1 MANSYVD
8 YTGNGSTTTWSIPFS
23 FISRTDVSVIKL
35 SDDSAISFTF
45 VNDSQITISPA
56 VADTI
61 TFRVRR
67 LTQITSRLTDFI
79 NGSNLTE
86 ADLDLAMNQDFF
98 LAQEN
103 KDYLNSKVGVP
114 NSSLDGLKLPAPEAS
129 KMIQWNSGATA
140 LENGLTSGTITTA
153 VTSATD
159 AATSATSAAASA
171 TSATASATSATASAA
186 SASAAASGLFKW
198 KDSCRATSETNIT
211 LLGTQTID
219 GVVLVA
225 DDRVLVQG
233 QTDTED
239 NGIYTV
245 ASGAW
250 VRSTKMDTAT
260 DFPSA
265 ATLIEEGTTNSDK
278 LFICTTNNPVV
289 VGTTAITWTPLG
301 SASSESTFTLFRYT
315 TTTATTYSG
324 ADDLLATLSYTAGS
338 IIVTLNGVVMEA
350 LEDYTASNGTSVV
363 LTVAPTSGDEL
374 NIYAFSS
381 FSTSDTVAKSTGGT
395 FTGGVTAT
403 GLTDAGTGAT
413 KVATGTT
420 AQRPVNG
427 AGKLRF
433 NSTESELEVNDG
445 SAWGSIGGGAIND
458 IFYENA
464 QTVLADYTIT
474 TNKNAMSAGEITIDT
489 GVTVTVPTNSNWVVV

>member
-8 YTGNGSTTTWSIPFS
+8 YTGNDSTTTWSVPFS
-23 FISRTDVSVIKL
+23 FINRTDVSVTNL
-35 SDDSAISFTF
+35 ADDSAITFTF
-45 VNDSQITISPA
+45 LSDSQIQISPA
-56 VADTI
+56 VADTV
-61 TFRVRR
+61 TFRVKRN
-67 LTQITSRLTDFI
+67 TPDSSRLVDFA

-86 ADLDLAMNQDFF
+86 ADLDLANTQAFN
-98 LAQEN
+98 LAVEAS
-103 KDYLNSKVGVP
+103 DDALSKVEVP
-114 NSSLDGLKLPAPEAS
+114 NSSLNGLKLPTPEAS
-129 KMIQWNSGATA
+129 KMIQWNSSANA
-140 LENGLTSGTITTA
+140 LENGLTSGTISTA
-153 VTSATD
+153 ITSATD
-159 AATSATSAAASA
+159 AATSATAAATSASASA
-171 TSATASATSATASAA
+171 TSATNAAASATTAQAA
-186 SASAAASGLFKW
+186 SSGLFKW
-198 KDSCRATSETNIT
+198 KNSVRATSTTNISLT
-211 LLGTQTID
+211 GTQTVD
-219 GVVLVA
+219 GVALVA
-225 DDRVLVQG
+225 DDRILVQG
-233 QTDTED
+233 QTNLAQ
-239 NGIYTV
+239 NGIYVV

-250 VRSTKMDTAT
+250 SRATAMDAGT

-265 ATLIEEGTTNSDK
+265 AVLVEEGTTNSDK
-278 LFICTTNNPVV
+278 LFICTTNNPVTV
-289 VGTTAITWTPLG
+289 DTTNIEWTPLG
-301 SASSESTFTLFRYT
+301 SATSESTFTLFRYT

-324 ADDLLATLSYTAGS
+324 VDDLLATLSYTAGS

-350 LEDYTASNGTSVV
+350 AEDYTATNGTSVV
-363 LTVAPTSGDEL
+363 LTVAPTTGDEL
-374 NIYAFSS
+374 NIYAFST

-420 AQRPVNG
+420 AQRPANG